1 MDGTHLIDGCMKN
14 PHINALDVRVHNATL
29 FGDGVY
35 ITDGL
40 DGLPIKVVNANT
52 LSVGRGCMLVNGAR
66 ITQEKLLNLT
76 IESGQQN
83 LNRNDLLVGTY
94 TYDGANTRYEDVNF
108 EIITGTPTSGTAAD
122 PTIHEGS
129 LLDINNAA
137 LVSGVSTVQFPIA
150 RIPIKGIS
158 VGEPVILAKKFQS
171 VAGLGDSVSRDGEW
185 YIAKLGAGASLVFR
199 HKEIASMA
207 FEIREYV
214 YKYTLPA
221 GCGTPV
227 CGFVNATQFRVS
239 NARVTFPSSREVQ
252 VVTPITK
259 AATGGTAEDPYY
271 NNFDLVVI
279 CIK

>member
-171 VAGLGDSVSRDGEW
+171 VAGLGDSVSQSE
-185 YIAKLGAGASLVFR
+185 AKQLSIGITYERYGQLVIVNIYNVTYSGNTRRFGPMPAGLRPRSTRYGVVNSAANAGIVYVDASGNIEVWAGANGT
-199 HKEIASMA
+199 
-207 FEIREYV
+207 
-214 YKYTLPA
+214 YT
-221 GCGTPV
+221 G
-227 CGFVNATQFRVS
+227 
-239 NARVTFPSSREVQ
+239 Q
-252 VVTPITK
+252 VVYT
-259 AATGGTAEDPYY
+259 
-271 NNFDLVVI
+271 V
-279 CIK
+279 

>member
-171 VAGLGDSVSRDGEW
+171 VAGLGDSVSRLNRSCPNHTEEDHH
-185 YIAKLGAGASLVFR
+185 IAKVQCKRAAVHAG
-199 HKEIASMA
+199 
-207 FEIREYV
+207 
-214 YKYTLPA
+214 KY
-221 GCGTPV
+221 
-227 CGFVNATQFRVS
+227 
-239 NARVTFPSSREVQ
+239 
-252 VVTPITK
+252 
-259 AATGGTAEDPYY
+259 
-271 NNFDLVVI
+271 
-279 CIK
+279 